1 MNDSHPP
8 RIFVIDDDPFF
19 VELIEEVHE
28 AEAHSVSSNISAVYS
43 LSKICRKSPNCLLVD
58 LQMAEMDGLKLCQ
71 ELRKMDEL
79 RATKIIFVSSH
90 FDELW
95 KKRSAEAGVDGY
107 ITKPIDA
114 TTLVQT
120 IESIVRWGE
129 S

>member
-1 MNDSHPP
+1 MNDLCPL

-19 VELIEEVHE
+19 VELIEEVLK
-28 AEAHSVSSNISAVYS
+28 AEGHSVSSNTSAVYS
-43 LSKICRKSPNCLLVD
+43 LSGIRRKNPNCVLVG
-58 LQMAEMDGLKLCQ
+58 LQMAEMDGLELCQ
-71 ELRKMDEL
+71 ELRKMNEL

-95 KKRSAEAGVDGY
+95 KERSAEAGADGY

-120 IESIVRWGE
+120 IESIVSWGE